1 LTGNSTVKPLLSGKK
16 ILIVGVANEHSIA
29 YGCARA
35 FSELGAEIA
44 VTYQNEKVKPFI
56 EPLLSNL
63 NASLFLPCDV
73 TIEGKEEGSL
83 GFVFNEIAKKWG
95 HLDTT
100 VHSIAFASKEDLHG
114 RVTDSSS
121 KGFANAMDVSCHS
134 FIRMAHL
141 SEPLMKNGGSLFTM
155 SYYGSEKVVDNYG
168 IMGPVKAALES
179 SVRYLA
185 SELGGKHIRVN
196 AISPG
201 PLKTRAASGIKHFEE
216 LLVSAAQKAP
226 THQLTTIE
234 QIGKT
239 VAYLSFDDIG
249 SNITGQTIYI
259 DGGFHI
265 MG

>member
-1 LTGNSTVKPLLSGKK
+1 LTDILPPKSILAGKK
-16 ILIVGVANEHSIA
+16 ILVIGIANEHSIA

-35 FSELGAEIA
+35 FSDLGAELAI
-44 VTYQNEKVKPFI
+44 TYQNEKARPFV
-56 EPLLSNL
+56 EPLLKNL
-63 NASLFLPCDV
+63 NATIFLPCDV
-73 TIEGKEEGSL
+73 AIEGNKEGSL
-83 GFVFNEIAKKWG
+83 EFVFETIKTKWNK
-95 HLDTT
+95 LDTAI
-100 VHSIAFASKEDLHG
+100 HSIAFASKEDLHG

-121 KGFANAMDVSCHS
+121 KGFALAMDVSCHS
-134 FIRMAHL
+134 FVRMAHL
-141 SEPLMKNGGSLFTM
+141 AEPLMANGGSLFTM

-185 SELGGKHIRVN
+185 SELGEKHIRVN

-216 LLVSAAQKAP
+216 LLAKAAQKAP
-226 THQLTTIE
+226 THQLTTID

-239 VAYLSFDDIG
+239 VAYLSVDDVG
-249 SNITGQTIYI
+249 GNITGQTIYI

>member
-1 LTGNSTVKPLLSGKK
+1 MLLAGKK
-16 ILIVGVANEHSIA
+16 ALVIGIANEHSIA

-35 FSELGAEIA
+35 LSELGAELA
-44 VTYQNEKVKPFI
+44 VTYQSDKAKPFV
-56 EPLLSNL
+56 EPLLKNL
-63 NASLFLPCDV
+63 NASIFLPCDV
-73 TIEGKEEGSL
+73 TTDGSGEGSMQY
-83 GFVFNEIAKKWG
+83 VFSEINKKWG
-95 HLDTT
+95 KLDIA

-121 KGFANAMDVSCHS
+121 KGFANAMDISCHS
-134 FIRMAHL
+134 FIRMARFC
-141 SEPLMKNGGSLFTM
+141 EPLMKNGGSLFTM
-155 SYYGSEKVVDNYG
+155 SYYGSEKVVKNYG

-179 SVRYLA
+179 AVRYLA
-185 SELGGKHIRVN
+185 SELGEKNIRVN

-216 LLVSAAQKAP
+216 ILVKAAEITP
-226 THQLTTIE
+226 IHQLTTIE

-239 VAYLSFDDIG
+239 VAHIAADEIG
-249 SNITGQTIYI
+249 ANITGQTIYI

>member
-1 LTGNSTVKPLLSGKK
+1 MPPKLILAGKK
-16 ILIVGVANEHSIA
+16 VLIIGIANEHSIA

-35 FSELGAEIA
+35 FSELGAQLAI
-44 VTYQNEKVKPFI
+44 TYQNEKAKPFV
-56 EPLLSNL
+56 EPLLANL
-63 NASLFLPCDV
+63 NAPIFLPCDV
-73 TIEGKEEGSL
+73 TIEGNKEGSL
-83 GFVFNEIAKKWG
+83 ESVFNEIQKKWG
-95 HLDTT
+95 TLDTAI
-100 VHSIAFASKEDLHG
+100 HSIAFASKEDLHG

-121 KGFANAMDVSCHS
+121 KGFAGAMDISCHS

-141 SEPLMKNGGSLFTM
+141 AEPLMTSGGSLFTM
-155 SYYGSEKVVDNYG
+155 SYYGSEKVVENYG

-185 SELGGKHIRVN
+185 SELGEKHIRVN

-216 LLVSAAQKAP
+216 LLVTAAQKAP

-239 VAYLSFDDIG
+239 VAYLSVDDVG
-249 SNITGQTIYI
+249 GNITGQTIYI